1 MVQGHRGRGKKGKG
15 QRIKFIPAFLNIR
28 ELNKDVKDNYI
39 LIKTECMKTKI
50 RIFNLLTSLF
60 ATVFLMTSCENDVAV
75 TGIDLDKITAEVM
88 VGSNLSLTVVFTP
101 ADATNR
107 NITWKSSDTDVATV
121 TNGVVTGVA
130 LGTATITATSDEK
143 NTLTAV
149 CEVTIIPSNGQ
160 QITVSGDITTDTRW
174 YANARYFLSGFVYV
188 KNNATLTIEPGTIIK
203 GVSGTKGALII
214 ERGSKIM
221 AQGTE
226 SKPIVFTSDKAK
238 GQRGYGDWGG
248 LVICGNAPTNK
259 HDNGT
264 GVGIAEG
271 GIGSYYG
278 GTDPT
283 DNSGTLQYVRIEFP
297 GIPLTATANS
307 EINGLTLYSVGSG
320 TTIDHIQV
328 SYSGDDSYEWF
339 GGNVN
344 ARYLV
349 AFRGWD
355 DDFDTDNGY
364 SGKVQFFVSLRDP
377 ASADQSQSNGFES
390 DNDAD
395 GSTLAPVTG
404 ALFSNGSMF
413 GPLVTPATA
422 INSLYRRAMHL
433 RRGTRIS
440 IYNTVFA
447 GYPTGLDIDG
457 QKGDSPAQAT
467 ANELQIENCVMAG
480 MTANFSTTYLTD
492 AEAWYTS
499 ASRNNQIM
507 ATNDQ
512 LQITDP
518 FNLTSP
524 NFKPATGSPLLSGA
538 AFTNSRLTDSFFT
551 QVAYRGAFGTTNWT
565 ATWCNFDPQN
575 TDY

>member
-1 MVQGHRGRGKKGKG
+1 
-15 QRIKFIPAFLNIR
+15 
-28 ELNKDVKDNYI
+28 
-39 LIKTECMKTKI
+39 MKTKI
-50 RIFNLLTSLF
+50 ELF
-60 ATVFLMTSCENDVAV
+60 KLPAILIMAAVMITSCTKDVAL

-88 VGSNLSLTVVFTP
+88 VGATQNLTVVYTP
-101 ADATNR
+101 VDATNK
-107 NITWKSSDTDVATV
+107 NILWESTNSAVATV
-121 TNGVVTGVA
+121 ANGVVTGVS
-130 LGTATITATSDEK
+130 LGTATIKATSEE
-143 NTLTAV
+143 NSALV
-149 CEVTIIPSNGQ
+149 VNCEVTVIPSNGQ
-160 QITVSGDITTDTRW
+160 QITVSGDITTDTKW

-226 SKPIVFTSDKAK
+226 SKPIVFTSDKPK

-271 GIGSYYG
+271 GIGSNYG
-278 GTDPT
+278 GTNAV
-283 DNSGTLQYVRIEFP
+283 DNSGVLQYVRIEFP

-320 TTIDHIQV
+320 TAIDYIQV

-344 ARYLV
+344 AKYLV
-349 AFRGWD
+349 ALRGWD
-355 DDFDTDNGY
+355 DDFDTDNGFI
-364 SGKVQFFVSLRDP
+364 GKVQFFVSLRDP

-395 GSTLAPVTG
+395 GSTLTPFTAPV
-404 ALFSNGSMF
+404 FSNGSVF
-413 GPLVTPATA
+413 GPLVTSSTT

-433 RRGTRIS
+433 RRGTRTS
-440 IYNTVFA
+440 VYNTVFA
-447 GYPTGLDIDG
+447 GWPVGLDIDG

-467 ANELQIENCVMAG
+467 ANVLQIENCVMAG
-480 MTANFSTTYLTD
+480 MTANYSTAYLTA
-492 AEAWYTS
+492 AEAWYTD
-499 ASRNNQIM
+499 ASKHNEVM
-507 ATNDQ
+507 ATNDL
-512 LQITDP
+512 LQITAP

-524 NFKPATGSPLLSGA
+524 NFLPAAGSPLLSGA
-538 AFTNSRLTDSFFT
+538 AFTNTRLTDSFFT
-551 QVAYRGAFGTTNWT
+551 SVTYRGAFGTTNWT
-565 ATWCNFDPQN
+565 ANWCNFDPQN